1 MDRSIKITVV
11 ILVTALMCS
20 LTMAQENPSEKFTIE
35 LTDPESPATVDI
47 KWQVEGDVTVMGYEG
62 NTVEIEITD
71 RQGSTYRNRD
81 SWKRRNDS
89 AGLRRIEV
97 GGNKLII
104 QENRNLVNI
113 KYRYG
118 SIYAD
123 AVIKVPKSSN
133 LYVHTIEDGNVYIEN
148 VDGDIDVKC
157 NDGEVVE
164 LKNVSGSVIANA
176 LDGDIFATFT
186 SMNSDKPMMFKSLD
200 GVIDL
205 TFPQD
210 LKATFNI
217 TAIEG
222 GLYTDFE
229 IDLNSEWVKEDHRSG
244 YLMSRVS
251 KGTIN
256 GGGTEITLYALD
268 DDIIIRKKK

>member
-1 MDRSIKITVV
+1 MNKINMIAFISIFT
-11 ILVTALMCS
+11 ILIFSAAG
-20 LTMAQENPSEKFTIE
+20 AQENPSETFSID
-35 LTDPESPATVDI
+35 LSDPGSPATVDI
-47 KWQVEGDVTVMGYEG
+47 KWQVEGDVTVIGYDG

-71 RQGSTYRNRD
+71 RQGSGYRNSR
-81 SWKRRNDS
+81 SWKRRTDS
-89 AGLRRIEV
+89 AGLKRIAV
-97 GGNKLII
+97 GGNKLLM
-104 QENRNLVNI
+104 QENRNLVYI

-118 SIYAD
+118 SVYAD

-133 LYVHTIEDGNVYIEN
+133 LYVHTIEDGNIYIEN

-157 NDGEVVE
+157 NDGEVIE
-164 LKNVSGSVIANA
+164 LKDVSGSIIANA
-176 LDGDIFATFT
+176 LDGDIFATFKGMT
-186 SMNSDKPMMFKSLD
+186 SDKPMMFKSLD

-205 TFPQD
+205 TFPQE
-210 LKATFNI
+210 LKATLNI

-222 GLYTDFE
+222 GLYTDFD
-229 IDLNSEWVKEDHRSG
+229 IDLTSEWVKDEHRSG

-251 KGTIN
+251 KGTIG

>member
-1 MDRSIKITVV
+1 MNKIIRIT
-11 ILVTALMCS
+11 LMTLFSVLICS
-20 LTMAQENPSEKFTIE
+20 MAIAQENPSETFTID
-35 LTDPESPATVDI
+35 LTEPDSPATVDI
-47 KWQVEGDVTVMGYEG
+47 KWQVEGDVTVMGYDG

-71 RQGSTYRNRD
+71 RQGSSYRNRQ
-81 SWKRRNDS
+81 SWKRRTDS
-89 AGLRRIEV
+89 AGLKRIAV

-123 AVIKVPKSSN
+123 AVIKVPKSSS
-133 LYVHTIEDGNVYIEN
+133 LYVHTIEDGNIYIEN

-164 LKNVSGSVIANA
+164 LKGVSGSIIANA
-176 LDGDIFATFT
+176 LDGDIFATFN
-186 SMNSDKPMMFKSLD
+186 SVNSDKPMMFKSLD

-222 GLYTDFE
+222 SLYTDFDM
-229 IDLNSEWVKEDHRSG
+229 DLNSEWVKKDHRSG
-244 YLMSRVS
+244 YQMSRVS

-256 GGGTEITLYALD
+256 GGGAEITLYALD
-268 DDIIIRKKK
+268 DDIILRKKK